1 MCRVRKVALPFHK
14 APSNTRRRGAS
25 HASAPFLCRRS
36 VVPKRLKWR
45 AARRGEE
52 ERGRSRG
59 RGGRDRKRE
68 REREKENR
76 GKERGK
82 GGNDREREREREKG
96 KYRARERKES
106 TEREREKGKCR
117 GRERKESTEREREKG
132 KYRGRERE
140 REKEDGMVS
149 LAESW
154 AAEQKEG
161 WKNTLFQR
169 SKNALVRCF
178 FGATMSGHGAA
189 KPFMRNDQLCKT
201 QAALNWCWLSVCL
214 FHLKPAGR

>member
-1 MCRVRKVALPFHK
+1 
-14 APSNTRRRGAS
+14 
-25 HASAPFLCRRS
+25 
-36 VVPKRLKWR
+36 LKWR

-96 KYRARERKES
+96 KYRA
-106 TEREREKGKCR
+106 
-117 GRERKESTEREREKG
+117 RERKESTEREREKG